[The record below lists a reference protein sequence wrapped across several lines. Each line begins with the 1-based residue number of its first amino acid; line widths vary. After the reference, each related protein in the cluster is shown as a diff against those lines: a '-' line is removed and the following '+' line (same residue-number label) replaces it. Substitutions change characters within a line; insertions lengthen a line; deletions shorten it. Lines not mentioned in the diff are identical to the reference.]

1 MSRKYLISQY
11 LESIPLFMAI
21 DEYLNTRAQDPIN
34 TYRAL
39 KVDLMHYA
47 NFLALST
54 RRPIGT
60 LVFCDATK
68 SSIEAWRDDCLKTS
82 SPRTVS
88 RRLAHV
94 KVFFKFL
101 TEKHFALNPALEVK
115 TPQLDKLTFKA
126 LNEKQYD
133 QLLKNIEY
141 LPVRN
146 WFLILLLLNTGIR
159 REEARTITLGN
170 LSEGWTWLENVKG
183 KGNKKRNIPI
193 NKEFRRCILRY
204 MDWRKKY
211 PMEPDYPLLVSNN
224 SAKKSKPNSWR
235 LNGKTIY
242 RIVNEALLEVTTKEL
257 AHPHTLRH
265 TFARRSLASIGA
277 KISNA
282 PKALTMVKEM
292 LGHSSIDTTMIY
304 LNNDKNEIFEL
315 MEDFG

>member
-21 DEYLNTRAQDPIN
+21 DEYLNQRAQDPIN

-82 SPRTVS
+82 SARTVS
-88 RRLAHV
+88 RRLAHI

-101 TEKHFALNPALEVK
+101 TEKHFAFNPALEVK
-115 TPQLDKLTFKA
+115 SPQLTKLEFKA
-126 LNEKQYD
+126 LSDNQFNDVMSEIDK
-133 QLLKNIEY
+133 

-146 WFLILLLLNTGIR
+146 WFIIMLFLNTGLR
-159 REEARTITLGN
+159 RDEARCLTLGHI
-170 LSEGWTWLENVKG
+170 SKDWQWFKDVKG
-183 KGNKKRNIPI
+183 KGNKLRDIPI
-193 NKEFRRCILRY
+193 NKELRRCILRY
-204 MDWRKKY
+204 IDWRKHF
-211 PMEPDYPLLVSNN
+211 PMSPEYPLLVSSN
-224 SAKKSKPNSWR
+224 SAKKSKPETWR
-235 LNGKTIY
+235 LNEKTIY
-242 RIVNEALLEVTTKEL
+242 RIVRDSLNSFGIEKL
-257 AHPHTLRH
+257 ARPHTLRH
-265 TFARRSLASIGA
+265 TFARRSLDMLGE
-277 KISNA
+277 KISN
-282 PKALTMVKEM
+282 PTKALTILKEL